1 MARNNR
7 PAPYRPLL
15 VVTTLILALLL
26 PGWAM
31 AASTRI
37 AASGQAG
44 YRGLLEF
51 AASPLQTM
59 RPTAFTLTLQDPTGL
74 ETTAPDASCSL
85 VMPAMA
91 MPENR
96 PRVTRSGG
104 HFAGEAIFTM
114 AGAWQMLVTLRR
126 DGTEVDHLTFDI
138 ERVLL
143 Q

>member
-1 MARNNR
+1 MARSIR
-7 PAPYRPLL
+7 PDHYRPLL
-15 VVTTLILALLL
+15 VVTGLILALLL
-26 PGWAM
+26 PGLAT

-44 YRGLLEF
+44 YRGVLEF
-51 AASPLQTM
+51 AASPLRTM
-59 RPTAFTLTLQDPTGL
+59 RPTAFTLTLYDATGL
-74 ETTAPDASCSL
+74 ETTAPDPSCSL

-96 PRVTRSGG
+96 PRLTRASG

-126 DGTEVDHLTFDI
+126 DGAEVDHLTFDI
-138 ERVLL
+138 DRVFLK
-143 Q
+143 